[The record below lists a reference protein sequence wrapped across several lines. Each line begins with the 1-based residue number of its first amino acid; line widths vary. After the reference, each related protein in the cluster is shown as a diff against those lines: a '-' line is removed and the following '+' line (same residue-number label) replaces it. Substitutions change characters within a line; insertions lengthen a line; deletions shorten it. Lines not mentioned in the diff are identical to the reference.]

1 MIVRIGRIVYCC
13 GTCALWRRSVGC
25 TMRASPATVNCGRT
39 RHGDLCEQWVP
50 SHLSRRIAR
59 RWRVRQ
65 RTELGRF
72 RQKFKTDYRW
82 FNRVAHYLDGAIYG
96 ADS

>member
-1 MIVRIGRIVYCC
+1 MKVTIGNIAYCC

-25 TMRASPATVNCGRT
+25 TMRATPATVNCGRT
-39 RHGDLCEQWVP
+39 AFGDLCEQWYP
-50 SHLSRRIAR
+50 SHLSGRLTR
-59 RWRVRQ
+59 RWKVRP

-72 RQKFKTDYRW
+72 RERIRTDYRW
-82 FNRVAHYLDGAIYG
+82 WGRVAHYLDGAIYG